1 MQDKETISA
10 FSDCFFVPGNIKP
23 IFNFGF
29 RFMVLLLKMSI
40 KTELLWKLFVPTSQG
55 NVKAFSRWNDNFFII
70 MQLCDI
76 RSIHVQHTQLLNN
89 TS

>member
-1 MQDKETISA
+1 
-10 FSDCFFVPGNIKP
+10 
-23 IFNFGF
+23 
-29 RFMVLLLKMSI
+29 MSI

-55 NVKAFSRWNDNFFII
+55 NVKAFSRWNDNFCII

-76 RSIHVQHTQLLNN
+76 RSIHVQYTQLLNN